1 MDFTVIL
8 GLCSQRML
16 ETAKNWV
23 GWPLRCTN
31 MIHRGISKNPCT
43 HGYAMVQVSVWGIPR
58 CSEDSAALNILQLIP
73 IMRDGAKMV
82 NHCPIWV
89 CLKRGAPKF
98 WWFKHHF
105 SYRNSHLA
113 VYAHFQSFLFQRSQ
127 HSLFPWGLQ
136 MKINAQRKRYVHL
149 GLSEITA
156 AGHLKNRCGPSFSY
170 EYNQFGRYSN
180 KINS

>member
-1 MDFTVIL
+1 MHQYDTPRYIQEPMYAWVRNGTSISL
-8 GLCSQRML
+8 GHPQML
-16 ETAKNWV
+16 WRFSCFK
-23 GWPLRCTN
+23 
-31 MIHRGISKNPCT
+31 H
-43 HGYAMVQVSVWGIPR
+43 
-58 CSEDSAALNILQLIP
+58 SAAHP
-73 IMRDGAKMV
+73 HHARWSKDGQPL
-82 NHCPIWV
+82 CTIWV

-105 SYRNSHLA
+105 SYQNSHLG

-127 HSLFPWGLQ
+127 HSLFSWGLQ